1 MNEGLKITILINMS
15 IVLKIIAMAISMTIF
30 DVWSVI
36 FRSQLTA
43 SEFLREL
50 DRSAS
55 GLLAHQAQFLDV
67 KAKIEKRK
75 RKLVDYDSSRHAI
88 QQLRQNKKKDDP
100 KLIKAEE
107 KNSDARRMYESLNQ
121 VRRGGKF
128 LPLYCIV

>member
-1 MNEGLKITILINMS
+1 MGGNANGERIRDQDEDD
-15 IVLKIIAMAISMTIF
+15 ADADISCYE
-30 DVWSVI
+30 
-36 FRSQLTA
+36 QLTS

-55 GLLAHQAQFLDV
+55 GLLAHQAQFQDV

-88 QQLRQNKKKDDP
+88 QQARQAKKKDDP

-121 VRRGGKF
+121 VND
-128 LPLYCIV
+128 